1 MDNKEKL
8 DIGTALEAV
17 ITSVGELGWYQ
28 RLLFLG
34 MLPFGFAWGFTYFG
48 QMFIT
53 ATPQDH
59 WCRVPELDV
68 LSAELRRAL
77 STPKT
82 GDYNVD
88 NCMMF
93 DANWTEILET
103 LLPPDP
109 ETPLVACRQGWEFL
123 YNDIPYST
131 IVSERE
137 WVCDKASYVPWA
149 QSISFLGS
157 IIGGILCGIL
167 GDRYGRV
174 PVLVLSNTFGI
185 IGNIATM
192 FTNYFWDFAI
202 CRFISGLCVGLG
214 WDSCFIL
221 MFILVLEYV
230 GTKYRT
236 RVANLSIAFFF
247 GGGCIILPWI
257 AMWISDWKIFI
268 VATSIPMVFAFFA
281 PFVVPESARWLV
293 SKGRIDKA
301 IKVLNRFEKIN
312 GNQIPQNVMDQF
324 INAARTKQEEE
335 KGLGLIFQTPPL
347 RKMVIFLII
356 TFVAVAVMFDC
367 IIRLSENLGLDFF
380 LTFTVASATEI
391 PSIFVLL
398 LLLDRLGRRWLVFL
412 PMMAAGILCF
422 VTAFVPRGII
432 SVALAVA
439 ARFFNNM
446 SYVSVI
452 QWTPEL
458 LPTVVRASGA
468 SFVHISAFAAV
479 LVTPFIVYSD
489 RVWEGL
495 SLIIVAVV
503 GLSGATLALLLPETK
518 GRRMPQTLEEW
529 ETLSKPQAKKN
540 LASVEYIDTS

>member
-1 MDNKEKL
+1 MSKKENV

-28 RLLFLG
+28 RLLFVG
-34 MLPFGFAWGFTYFG
+34 ILPFGFAWAFSYFG

-53 ATPQDH
+53 ATPQEH
-59 WCRVPELDV
+59 WCRVPELQSLTIEMRRH
-68 LSAELRRAL
+68 LSAPR
-77 STPKT
+77 T
-82 GDYNVD
+82 GDYNID
-88 NCMMF
+88 SCKTF
-93 DANWTEILET
+93 DVNWTHVLES
-103 LLPPDP
+103 LRPPDP
-109 ETPLVACRQGWEFL
+109 DTALLKCQHGWEFL
-123 YNDIPYST
+123 FEDIPYST
-131 IVSERE
+131 IVNERE
-137 WVCDKASYVPWA
+137 WVCDKANLVPWS

-157 IIGGILCGIL
+157 ITGGILCGVL
-167 GDRYGRV
+167 ADKYGRM
-174 PVLVLSNTFGI
+174 PVLVLSNSLGV
-185 IGNIATM
+185 IGNIATI
-192 FTNYFWDFAI
+192 FTTDFWDFAI
-202 CRFISGLCVGLG
+202 CRFIAGMCV
-214 WDSCFIL
+214 DSCFIL

-230 GTKYRT
+230 GTRYRT
-236 RVANLSIAFFF
+236 MVSNLSIAFFF
-247 GGGCIILPWI
+247 GGGCIILPWL
-257 AMWISDWKIFI
+257 ALWISDWKYFMI
-268 VATSIPMVFAFFA
+268 ATSSPMLLAFFA

-293 SKGRIDKA
+293 SKGKIDRA
-301 IKVLNRFEKIN
+301 VKVLKRFEKIN
-312 GNQIPQNVMDQF
+312 GNKIPQNVMDQF
-324 INAARTKQEEE
+324 IEVANTTKEEE
-335 KGLGLIFQTPPL
+335 KGIGLIFRTPAL

-356 TFVAVAVMFDC
+356 TFVAVAVMFDS

-380 LTFTVASATEI
+380 LTFTVTSATEI

-398 LLLDRLGRRWLVFL
+398 LLLDRLGRRWLVFV

-422 VTAFVPRGII
+422 VTAFVPRGIT

-495 SLIIVAVV
+495 SLIIVAVI
-503 GLSGATLALLLPETK
+503 GLSGASLALALPETK
-518 GRRMPQTLEEW
+518 GRRMPQTVEEW
-529 ETLSKPQAKKN
+529 EALAHKQHAKKGI
-540 LASVEYIDTS
+540 ASVEYIDTS